1 MSSKERVD
9 YDEEKEAAAERAAI
23 LAKAGDREARNKLFT
38 EHSRLVGRLGRS
50 ARRMLLASHTDRA
63 VQPADIDQQA
73 FIEFCALLDAWE
85 PGHVPFLAYIA
96 KLLPWRLL
104 HYVRREMHYRARV
117 RMVPFSSFLA
127 ERAGDS
133 SQDSTD
139 VDYGDIGSCETEIED
154 EAAGHN
160 ITSIESSDLWRYHT
174 DPLED
179 GLREAVK
186 LRYGLGLSSREI
198 AARQGCSRRTV
209 DRDLRAA
216 ISAIK
221 RSIED
226 EWENCS

>member
-1 MSSKERVD
+1 MSSRNRVD
-9 YDEEKEAAAERAAI
+9 YDEKVEQAAI
-23 LAKAGDREARNKLFT
+23 AAKEGDLEARNALYL
-38 EHSRLVGRLGRS
+38 EHSRLVLSLGRQ
-50 ARRMLLASHTDRA
+50 ARGMLRATHTDRA
-63 VQPADIDQQA
+63 VQPADIDQQS

-85 PGHVPFLAYIA
+85 PGHVPFMAYLA

-117 RMVPFSSFLA
+117 RMVPFSPISL
-127 ERAGDS
+127 ERAEDS
-133 SQDSTD
+133 GHNSADA
-139 VDYGDIGSCETEIED
+139 DYADTGTCETEIED